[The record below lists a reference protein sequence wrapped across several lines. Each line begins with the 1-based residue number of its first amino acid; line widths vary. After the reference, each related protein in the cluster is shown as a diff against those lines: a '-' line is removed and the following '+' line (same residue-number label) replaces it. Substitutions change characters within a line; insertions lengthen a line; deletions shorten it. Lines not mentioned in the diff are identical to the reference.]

1 MERLA
6 ALEAEVKADATAKQA
21 RREVALAKVREQ
33 RAAHQ
38 AEKTA
43 LTSRQAELVSKTKPK
58 AKPAAVEDEDDDDD
72 RRGSDITNAL
82 VLARKAQGVKA
93 ELTKAPKQGDKS
105 WVKSALASTV
115 LGPIGWLYAGSLR
128 EAIPGTVGWL
138 AFAAIA
144 SKLPWILLMPALLVL
159 MPLSGIAG
167 LLYAVQYNRKGTR
180 QRLFGDKDK
189 QKQLAAKS
197 K

>member
-6 ALEAEVKADATAKQA
+6 ALEAEVKADAAAKQA
-21 RREVALAKVREQ
+21 RKEAALAKVREQ
-33 RAAHQ
+33 RAKEQ
-38 AEKTA
+38 AAKDE
-43 LTSRQAELVSKTKPK
+43 LRQRQAALVTR
-58 AKPAAVEDEDDDDD
+58 KPAAKKPVIDIGDDDDAGGKD
-72 RRGSDITNAL
+72 EIGGAL
-82 VLARKAQGVKA
+82 ELARKAHGVKA

-105 WVKSALASTV
+105 WVKSGVASMV

-128 EAIPGTVGWL
+128 EAVPASVAWL

-144 SKLPWILLMPALLVL
+144 AKLPWILLMPVLLVA

-167 LLYAVQYNRKGTR
+167 LLYAVQYNRHGGR
-180 QRLFGDKDK
+180 QRLFGDKAEK
-189 QKQLAAKS
+189 KQLAAKS

>member
-6 ALEAEVKADATAKQA
+6 ALEAEVKADAAAKQA

-33 RAAHQ
+33 RAAQQ
-38 AEKTA
+38 AEKAA
-43 LTSRQAELVSKTKPK
+43 LTARQAELVTKTKPK
-58 AKPAAVEDEDDDDD
+58 AKPVEEDDDDASS
-72 RRGSDITNAL
+72 GSDITNAL
-82 VLARKAQGVKA
+82 VLAKKAQGVKA

-128 EAIPGTVGWL
+128 EAIPGTVAWL

>member
-6 ALEAEVKADATAKQA
+6 ALEAEVKADAAAKQVRKEA
-21 RREVALAKVREQ
+21 ALVKVREQ
-33 RAAHQ
+33 RAKEQ
-38 AEKTA
+38 AEKDK
-43 LTSRQAELVSKTKPK
+43 LRQRQAEIVTKKPV
-58 AKPAAVEDEDDDDD
+58 AKKPVIDVGDDDDGGKD
-72 RRGSDITNAL
+72 DIGSAL
-82 VLARKAQGVKA
+82 ALARKAQGVKA

-105 WVKSALASTV
+105 WVKSGLASMV

-128 EAIPGTVGWL
+128 EAIPASVAWL

-144 SKLPWILLMPALLVL
+144 AKLPWILLMPVLLVA

-167 LLYAVQYNRKGTR
+167 LLYAVQYNRHGGR
-180 QRLFGDKDK
+180 QRLFGDKAEK
-189 QKQLAAKS
+189 KQLAAKS

>member
-6 ALEAEVKADATAKQA
+6 ALEAEVKADAAAKQA
-21 RREVALAKVREQ
+21 RKEAALVKVREQ
-33 RAAHQ
+33 RAKEQ
-38 AEKTA
+38 AEKDK
-43 LTSRQAELVSKTKPK
+43 LRQRQAELVTK
-58 AKPAAVEDEDDDDD
+58 KPAPKKPVIDVGDDDDGGKD
-72 RRGSDITNAL
+72 DGIGGAL
-82 VLARKAQGVKA
+82 ELARKAQGVKA

-105 WVKSALASTV
+105 WVKSGLASTV

-128 EAIPGTVGWL
+128 EAIPASVAWL

-144 SKLPWILLMPALLVL
+144 AKLPWILLMPVLLVA

-167 LLYAVQYNRKGTR
+167 LLYAVQYNRHGGR
-180 QRLFGDKDK
+180 QRLFGDKGEK
-189 QKQLAAKS
+189 KQLAAKS